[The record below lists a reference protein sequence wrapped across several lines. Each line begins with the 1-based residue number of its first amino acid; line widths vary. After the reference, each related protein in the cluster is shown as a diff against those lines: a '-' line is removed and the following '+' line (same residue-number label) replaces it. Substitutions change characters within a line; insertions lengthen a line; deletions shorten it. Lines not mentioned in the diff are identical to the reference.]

1 MMKTIGVILRQ
12 WKANYKEY
20 PLYAVKTDLI
30 TFLRKYEVNV
40 IAIPI
45 VFENGDEFEKI
56 KETIDLCDGII
67 LPGGS
72 GIKDIDYKIT
82 EYLYSI
88 NKPTLGICL
97 GMQIIG
103 KTFNGKIREKVENE
117 THNSSEEY
125 VHNIIINKD
134 SLLYKILKETK
145 IKVNSRHENYI
156 PYIKQLE
163 SVAYSENDN
172 ILEAV
177 EDKNKKFFIGV
188 QWHPE
193 SLIDDVYSNRLFDYF
208 IKSL

>member
-1 MMKTIGVILRQ
+1 MKTIGVILRQ

-45 VFENGDEFEKI
+45 VFENSDEFKKI

-72 GIKDIDYKIT
+72 GIRDIDYKIT

-88 NKPTLGICL
+88 DKPTLGICL

-103 KTFNGKIREKVENE
+103 KTFNGKIREKVENG
-117 THNSSEEY
+117 T
-125 VHNIIINKD
+125 HNIIISED
-134 SLLYKILKETK
+134 SLLHKILKETK

-177 EDKNKKFFIGV
+177 EDKNKRFFIGV

-208 IKSL
+208 IKKL

>member
-1 MMKTIGVILRQ
+1 MKTIGVILRQ

-45 VFENGDEFEKI
+45 VFENNDEFKKI

-72 GIKDIDYKIT
+72 GIRDIDYKIT

-88 NKPTLGICL
+88 DKPTLGICL

-103 KTFNGKIREKVENE
+103 KTFNGKIREKVENG

-125 VHNIIINKD
+125 VHNIIISED
-134 SLLYKILKETK
+134 SLLHKILKETK

-177 EDKNKKFFIGV
+177 EDKNKRFFIGV

-208 IKSL
+208 IKKL